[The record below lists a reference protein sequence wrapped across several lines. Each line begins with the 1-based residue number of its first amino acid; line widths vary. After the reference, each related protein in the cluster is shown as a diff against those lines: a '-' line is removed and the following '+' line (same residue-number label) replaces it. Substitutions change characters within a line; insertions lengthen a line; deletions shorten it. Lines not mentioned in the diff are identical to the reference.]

1 MCVLQEARRKDKED
15 EQLLKQRIRMAK
27 SKGQSW
33 SKDVLEHQRHR
44 SCAPRTT
51 TTNARPPQALPPP
64 RLGFAG
70 FLRMKSSAAETDC
83 VWWMFCAEVLRV
95 VAKRMPRSRPSEV
108 E

>member
-1 MCVLQEARRKDKED
+1 MLQEARRKDKED

-51 TTNARPPQALPPP
+51 PTKNAQTQALPPLP
-64 RLGFAG
+64 RLGLAG
-70 FLRMKSSAAETDC
+70 RARAA
-83 VWWMFCAEVLRV
+83 LLL
-95 VAKRMPRSRPSEV
+95 SRPPV
-108 E
+108 

>member
-1 MCVLQEARRKDKED
+1 MLQEARRKDKED

-44 SCAPRTT
+44 SCAPTNTTT

-64 RLGFAG
+64 QLGFAG
-70 FLRMKSSAAETDC
+70 LL
-83 VWWMFCAEVLRV
+83 V
-95 VAKRMPRSRPSEV
+95 
-108 E
+108 

>member
-1 MCVLQEARRKDKED
+1 MLQEARRKDKED

-44 SCAPRTT
+44 SCAPTTTTT

-70 FLRMKSSAAETDC
+70 LL
-83 VWWMFCAEVLRV
+83 V
-95 VAKRMPRSRPSEV
+95 
-108 E
+108 

>member
-1 MCVLQEARRKDKED
+1 MLQEARRKDKED

-51 TTNARPPQALPPP
+51 TTTLGRPKHCRRRGLASLAS
-64 RLGFAG
+64 F
-70 FLRMKSSAAETDC
+70 
-83 VWWMFCAEVLRV
+83 V
-95 VAKRMPRSRPSEV
+95 
-108 E
+108 